1 MPRSSLNIYK
11 LLNGLNGLFSM
22 NRIFEFFKDARATSA
37 IGLLFALAAIYL
49 IGSTLRIAPSWLYL
63 AMAIAFTLWCAYWI
77 IKWRG
82 SRHASG
88 AMEQMFQNQAESAL
102 KAAPADRKQD
112 VEILRKRLL
121 DAIQKI
127 KTSKLGQRTGC
138 AALYEM
144 PWYIVIGNPAAGK
157 STAVLNSG
165 LNFPFSDN
173 NGQALQG
180 VGGTRNCDWFFTT
193 EGILLDTAGRYAV
206 HEEDRS
212 EWFGFLDLLKRH
224 RPKAPINGI
233 VIVASIAE
241 LTGNRPDFTIDL
253 AKQLRQRVQELTER
267 LELFAPVYVMF
278 TKVDLIAGFV
288 DFFEDSDADERSR
301 VWGATLPYDM
311 DGKSNAANLFDQHFD
326 TLADG
331 IKELGTTRM
340 SLNRGQRM
348 SPGILTFPMEF
359 SGVKQHLRTFIA
371 TLFEENP
378 FQFKPIFR
386 GFYFTSAV
394 QEGVATHATGQR
406 IVQQYGLST
415 GRKMTASISSNTGF
429 FLKNLFSAVIFA
441 DRSLVRQYA
450 SRKKI
455 VLRQTSFY
463 GAALT
468 LGLVLAGWSWSFT
481 TNQQYVEHVRADLEQ
496 AVKVQKSSFDLATRL
511 QALGILQDRLEQLQR
526 YRADKPFGLGF
537 GLYQGERAESKLRSE
552 YFKGLRQVMLDPVAS
567 SLETFLTEV
576 NGNAGKIAAAARSPQ
591 TDGIGPVMATD
602 SAGNALK
609 TSATRYKDLSA
620 ADPDEA
626 YNALK
631 TYLMLANRE
640 RFDTSH
646 LGDQLTRF
654 WRGWLETNRGN
665 ASSEEIIRNAEKL
678 ISFYLSQ
685 AKEPDIPLI
694 ENKLAL
700 VDRTR
705 ETLRVAIKGTPA
717 RERVYS
723 EIKMRASTRF
733 PSITVASIVGDENK
747 EIVVG
752 SHAIPGA
759 FSRAAWEGFVEDA
772 IKDASTREFQSE
784 DWVLKTSVRNDLSL
798 EGSPEQIQ
806 KELTRLYK
814 TEYAGEWKKFMQGV
828 SIADFQNFGQAV
840 ADMNR
845 LGDPRSSPL
854 NSLIQRLYKETS
866 WDNPTP
872 AGQSLQN
879 ARRGMVDWFRQVIL
893 RQAPTQLN
901 VNLPVYDSKSGER
914 QLGTIGR
921 QFAAIASLAVARG
934 ESKDASLINGYLAQ
948 LSRVRT
954 RFNQIKNSG
963 DVGPASRRLMQAT
976 LEGSNSELADA
987 LKYVD
992 ESMLTG
998 MPDAERATIRPFLV
1012 RPLMQAFDVIVAP
1025 TEQEV
1030 NRTWSAEVF
1039 EPFKRSLAT
1048 KYPFAANARVE
1059 ATPGEIAQV
1068 FGPGGSIA
1076 KFVQTSLGPLVVRRG
1091 DTLSTRTW
1099 ADMGVHL
1106 NPAFADN
1113 LAHFVA
1119 PPGGA
1124 ASSSGSSGQPQTNF
1138 QMEPMPTPGLVEY
1151 TIEIDG
1157 QTMRYRNGQQD
1168 WSTFVWP
1175 SQKGQPG
1182 AKITAITSDG
1192 RTLEIVNFPGQF
1204 GLEKLINSAQR
1215 QKHDNGMFTMT
1226 WNNGGTQV
1234 SVNFRLISD
1243 ARATSGSAGEG
1254 AGNDLRGLN
1263 LPATVAGAA
1272 T

>member
-1 MPRSSLNIYK
+1 MTR
-11 LLNGLNGLFSM
+11 F
-22 NRIFEFFKDARATSA
+22 FELIKDARTMSA
-37 IGLLFALAAIYL
+37 IGLLFALVAVYL
-49 IGSTLRIAPSWLYL
+49 IGSALHIAPPWLYL
-63 AMAIAFTLWCAYWI
+63 SMAIGCIAWCAYWVL
-77 IKWRG
+77 KWQR
-82 SRHASG
+82 SRRASG
-88 AMEQMFQNQAESAL
+88 AMEQMFHDDVDNAL

-121 DAIQKI
+121 EAIQKI
-127 KTSKLGQRTGC
+127 KTSKLGQRTGG

-144 PWYIVIGNPAAGK
+144 PWYVVIGNPAAGK

-173 NGQALQG
+173 SGQALQG

-241 LTGNRPDFTIDL
+241 LLGNRPDFTIDL

-311 DGKSNAANLFDQHFD
+311 DGKSNAAALFDQHFD
-326 TLADG
+326 MLTDG

-394 QEGVATHATGQR
+394 QDGVATHATGQR
-406 IVQQYGLST
+406 IVQQYGLSA

-429 FLKNLFSAVIFA
+429 FLKNLFSSVIFA
-441 DRSLVRQYA
+441 DRHLVRQYA

-455 VLRQTSFY
+455 LMRQAGFY
-463 GAALT
+463 GAALA
-468 LGLVLAGWSWSFT
+468 LGLILGGWTWSYT
-481 TNQQYVEHVRADLEQ
+481 TNQQYVNHVRADLEQ
-496 AVKVQKSSFDLATRL
+496 AGKVQATGQDLAARL
-511 QALGILQDRLEQLQR
+511 QALGILQDRLEQLRR
-526 YRADKPFGLGF
+526 YRADKPLNLGF
-537 GLYQGERAESKLRSE
+537 GLYQGERIESKLRSE
-552 YFKGLRQVMLDPVAS
+552 YFKGLRQVMLDPVAA
-567 SLETFLTEV
+567 SLEAFLAEA
-576 NGNAGKIAAAARSPQ
+576 NMNAARIAAAARAPQ
-591 TDGIGPVMATD
+591 GAAIVPASMTIGGGTDKAP
-602 SAGNALK
+602 AGH
-609 TSATRYKDLSA
+609 YKDLSA
-620 ADPDEA
+620 ADPDDA

-631 TYLMLANRE
+631 TYLMLANRD
-640 RFDTSH
+640 RFDPGH
-646 LGDQLTRF
+646 LGDQITRF

-665 ASSEEIIRNAEKL
+665 ASSDDISRNAEKL
-678 ISFYLSQ
+678 IRFYLSQ
-685 AKEPDIPLI
+685 AAEPDLPLI
-694 ENKLAL
+694 EDKLAL

-733 PSITVASIVGDENK
+733 PAITVASIVGDENK
-747 EIVVG
+747 EIIVG

-759 FSRAAWEGFVEDA
+759 FSRAAWESFVKEG

-806 KELTRLYK
+806 KELTRMYK
-814 TEYAGEWKKFMQGV
+814 AEYASEWKKFMQG
-828 SIADFQNFGQAV
+828 IAIVDFANFGQAV

-845 LGDPRSSPL
+845 LGDPGLSPM

-866 WDNPTP
+866 WDNPGN
-872 AGQSLQN
+872 AGQALQG
-879 ARRGMVDWFRQVIL
+879 ARRGVIEWFRQVIL
-893 RQAPTQLN
+893 RQAPSGLGAG
-901 VNLPVYDSKSGER
+901 LPAYDDRPGESR
-914 QLGTIGR
+914 LGTLGR
-921 QFAAIASLAVARG
+921 QFAAIASLAAARG
-934 ESKDASLINGYLAQ
+934 ENADTTLINGYLAQ

-963 DVGPASRRLMQAT
+963 DVGPASRQLMQAT
-976 LEGSNSELADA
+976 LEGSKSELTDA

-998 MPDAERATIRPFLV
+998 MPDAERATIRPLLV
-1012 RPLMQAFDVIVAP
+1012 RPLMQAFQVIVGPA
-1025 TEQEV
+1025 EQEV

-1039 EPFKRSLAT
+1039 EPFKTSLAT

-1059 ATPGEIAQV
+1059 ATPGEIGQV
-1068 FGPGGSIA
+1068 FGPNGSIA
-1076 KFVQTSLGPLVVRRG
+1076 KFTQTTLGPLVVRRG
-1091 DTLSTRTW
+1091 DSLSARTW

-1106 NPAFADN
+1106 NPAFAGN
-1113 LAHFVA
+1113 LARFVA
-1119 PPGGA
+1119 SPGGA
-1124 ASSSGSSGQPQTNF
+1124 DASPAAGSGQPQTSF
-1138 QMEPMPTPGLVEY
+1138 QMQPLPTPGLTEY

-1157 QTMRYRNGQQD
+1157 QILRYRNGRQE
-1168 WSTFVWP
+1168 WETFIWP
-1175 SQKGQPG
+1175 SSKGQPG
-1182 AKITAITSDG
+1182 AKITGVTADG
-1192 RTLEIVNFPGQF
+1192 RAVEIVNFPGQF

-1215 QKHDNGMFTMT
+1215 NKRDNDLFSMT
-1226 WNNGGTQV
+1226 WSAGDLKV

-1243 ARATSGSAGEG
+1243 ARAAATTAGETSGNG
-1254 AGNDLRGLN
+1254 LRGLA
-1263 LPATVAGAA
+1263 LPATVAGIAS
-1272 T
+1272 